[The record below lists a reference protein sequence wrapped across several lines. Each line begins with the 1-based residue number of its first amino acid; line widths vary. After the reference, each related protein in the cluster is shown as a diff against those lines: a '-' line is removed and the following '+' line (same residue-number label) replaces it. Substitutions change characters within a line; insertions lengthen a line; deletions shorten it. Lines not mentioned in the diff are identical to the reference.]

1 MNKRIIILAAL
12 AAGLSIASAA
22 QADPLLARSECI
34 GGFWHVVTYDIGNP
48 NNWIVVD
55 DQPTAQPCG
64 AQAALSFFLGGREG
78 GFGHLLHW
86 PREAHS
92 FFAEGDREHVKME
105 TRTFEGS
112 RHETGGEEKN
122 SGAEHMTGLG
132 GSHSERSG
140 SRGEQ
145 VSHQHLH

>member
-55 DQPTAQPCG
+55 DQPTGQPCG
-64 AQAALSFFLGGREG
+64 GQATLSFFLGGRER
-78 GFGHLLHW
+78 GFGHLLHSQGEEH
-86 PREAHS
+86 R
-92 FFAEGDREHVKME
+92 FFAEGGREHVRME
-105 TRTFEGS
+105 TRTVEGS
-112 RHETGGEEKN
+112 RHANMKELRASTTRVLFAFDPTRSAILLIGGDK
-122 SGAEHMTGLG
+122 
-132 GSHSERSG
+132 RD
-140 SRGEQ
+140 RWQ
-145 VSHQHLH
+145 